1 MSDSFAICDLG
12 GDINLTIS
20 PIDLNITVLGI
31 GEPGPI
37 GPAGAD
43 GSGSGQIVTASAA
56 QALGG
61 HRALAFASATSVDYL
76 DPSVSC
82 FSFAGI
88 STGAADSGSPIT
100 AQAFGVMTEPSW
112 TWTAGNPVYAA
123 ANGTL
128 TQTVPTTGFLLTLGI
143 ALSATALLIN
153 PQPPIALV

>member
-1 MSDSFAICDLG
+1 MSDTFAI
-12 GDINLTIS
+12 TIS

-37 GPAGAD
+37 GPAGPA
-43 GSGSGQIVTASAA
+43 GSGGSQNMAALAA

-61 HRALAFASATSVDYL
+61 HRALAFVSATSVDYL

-88 STGAADSGSPIT
+88 STGAAESGSSIT
-100 AQAFGVMTEPSW
+100 IQAFGVMTEPSW

-128 TQTVPTTGFLLTLGI
+128 TQTVPLSGFLFMLGV
-143 ALSATALLIN
+143 ALSATTLLID